1 MYFLFLLLTSPEEV
15 SSDFEAPLTPCLWC
29 FLKLV
34 DSRSH
39 PKPPRSLE
47 EEMVTQSGA
56 LTWEIPWTEEPG
68 RLQSM
73 GSQKTIHVLSAKKQQ
88 CKRNRHLFFK
98 KE

>member
-15 SSDFEAPLTPCLWC
+15 SSDFEVPLTHCLWR

-47 EEMVTQSGA
+47 EEMVTHSGV
-56 LTWEIPWTEEPG
+56 LTWEIPWAEEPG
-68 RLQSM
+68 GLRST
-73 GSQKTIHVLSAKKQQ
+73 GSQETEHALSAKQQQ
-88 CKRNRHLFFK
+88 CKKN
-98 KE
+98 